1 MNLAGADACA
11 VANHTSFKTS
21 IGVDTDVSAD
31 HRVQNNGALAENTT
45 VHEQ

>member
-11 VANHTSFKTS
+11 VANHTSLKTS
-21 IGVDTDVSAD
+21 VRVNFDVSAK